1 MKTYLEVAD
10 EVFKKGEVRLA
21 EKRERKRK
29 IQQGFAFAT
38 LAAVILIS
46 AFSITKGLFP
56 RQIPAVLPL
65 SSETPETATTA
76 QGGETISTAKPAFP
90 STQNAAPGA
99 QTTSPRESGTT
110 ATRAA
115 DGADDSQKQTVP
127 KQETDEPTSI
137 MPDESGQTELLSEP
151 VAVGEPGGD
160 AEPTTDS
167 GEQASQTP
175 DEPATETTLRSISDR
190 EQTTRRL
197 APAVSSRNAERVLRA
212 ALEDNAYAWVK
223 YRDHYFVHDE
233 WTNADALGPGERIGE
248 ANDFEGNLE
257 LLALSGDLYAIENG
271 EEDLCLLLKTPDG
284 QSMAFILNPAGE
296 ERE

>member
-29 IQQGFAFAT
+29 IQQGAAFAT

-56 RQIPAVLPL
+56 RQIPAELPL

-76 QGGETISTAKPAFP
+76 QGGETISTAKPAFS

-137 MPDESGQTELLSEP
+137 MSDESVQTEP
-151 VAVGEPGGD
+151 VSEPGGD

-167 GEQASQTP
+167 GEQATQAP
-175 DEPATETTLRSISDR
+175 DEPLTETTLRSISDR

-233 WTNADALGPGERIGE
+233 WTNADALGPGEKIGE

-257 LLALSGDLYAIENG
+257 LLALSGDLYAIEND